1 MITDSK
7 ARLLRQPA
15 ILLGFLALAAL
26 VGSLQRNA
34 LVTLARGQLQL
45 RAEAAASPDKGAAC
59 DSQLVIKTMSAANG
73 ALQIGRL
80 LVAFVLGSAFVYA
93 MGAHLP
99 VPLRVAFFV
108 VVVSLTLWPLVRSV
122 P

>member
-1 MITDSK
+1 
-7 ARLLRQPA
+7 
-15 ILLGFLALAAL
+15 
-26 VGSLQRNA
+26 
-34 LVTLARGQLQL
+34 
-45 RAEAAASPDKGAAC
+45 
-59 DSQLVIKTMSAANG
+59 VIKTMSAANG